1 MLMTRPTQDSRLPSQ
16 ETLLR
21 DYTQRLGRHRQGRR
35 AVHIHLSRLRPY
47 NRRDHHLRIAANTF
61 ESLVTIYEGQIF
73 PLANADI
80 VFVCKGASVADL
92 DAAIVKVR
100 YLFSEDP
107 VTQDDRTGQPDRFCT
122 WYDLATDYDAFLAT
136 AESLYAEHEKRR
148 TAPAA
153 PVAPAG
159 PPRKS
164 LDPAELGKIVASL
177 ARADLSNVMRRQP
190 VCALLPGQPPQIVF
204 HELYVSIAGLQQ
216 VIAPGIDLASNRWLF
231 QYLTETLD
239 KRMLAL
245 VSKGLEA
252 SLSSRF
258 SLNLNV
264 ATLLSPE
271 FLAFDAS
278 LKAAARGT
286 LVVELQAVDIF
297 ADMNAYIFA
306 RDFLRERGY
315 RLCLDGLSHLSIGL
329 VDRAKLALDLVK
341 IVWSS
346 DMLDDPSGQRHDEL
360 KRVVAT
366 IGESRVILTRCD
378 SAEAVQRGE
387 SFGICMF
394 QGRHLD
400 ALVEKSK
407 KILQ

>member
-1 MLMTRPTQDSRLPSQ
+1 MSRPASDTRLPSQ
-16 ETLLR
+16 EALLR

-73 PLANADI
+73 PLSNADI

-122 WYDLATDYDAFLAT
+122 WYDLTTEYDAFLAA
-136 AESLYAEHEKRR
+136 AESLFAESEKRR
-148 TAPAA
+148 AAPAA
-153 PVAPAG
+153 AAPVG

-190 VCALLPGQPPQIVF
+190 VCALLPSQAPQVVF

-216 VIAPGIDLASNRWLF
+216 VIAPGIELASNRWLF

-252 SLSSRF
+252 SLASRF

-286 LVVELQAVDIF
+286 LVLELQAVDIF

-306 RDFLRERGY
+306 RDFVRERGY
-315 RLCLDGLSHLSIGL
+315 RLCLDGLSHLSVGL
-329 VDRAKLALDLVK
+329 VDRAKLELDLVK

-346 DMLDDPSGQRHDEL
+346 DMLDDPSGQRDDEL
-360 KRVVAT
+360 KRVVAA

-378 SAEAVQRGE
+378 SADAVRRGE
-387 SFGICMF
+387 SFGIRMF
-394 QGRHLD
+394 QGRHID